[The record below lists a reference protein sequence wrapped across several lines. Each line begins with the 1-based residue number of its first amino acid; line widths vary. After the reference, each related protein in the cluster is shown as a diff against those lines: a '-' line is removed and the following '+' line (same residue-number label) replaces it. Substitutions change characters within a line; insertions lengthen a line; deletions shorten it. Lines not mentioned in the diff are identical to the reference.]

1 MHRGYMTQ
9 RNKNMIRDAGLDPA
23 DWIVRHEDDRYLHL
37 TDFGGHGKVMI
48 IDKAS
53 STEVKRPRAIAV
65 AARR

>member
-37 TDFGGHGKVMI
+37 TDLCGHGKVMI